1 MVVNDAQQHLFSK
14 FSVMDDKGGEENKI
28 KAYLGGETGLTG
40 FPNRSDRFVLTT
52 PKLLYIQLSSILETC

>member
-40 FPNRSDRFVLTT
+40 L
-52 PKLLYIQLSSILETC
+52 C